1 MRRFLTSLLLAF
13 STCGAQAPSAD
24 RVADAGRVPEA
35 GQAAEAG
42 GAADARRGATDIAV
56 LEEVVTTATKKGE
69 AEVAQFVPAAISV
82 LTGEG
87 LAARH
92 VTDIEDLSYALPNVA
107 LDAIGTGK
115 GIANFSIRGL
125 GVAGSIPSID
135 PTVGVFVDGMYLGVN
150 YGVIVDMLDLEAAE
164 ILRGPQGLLFGRNV
178 TGGAVLL
185 RSRRPTGEFSA
196 NAAVRMETGLDSRFN
211 GSVEGGLADG
221 AIGARLSVGYRDDRG
236 WFENSAP
243 GGGAVGVEK
252 TGVFR
257 PVVTWTPSEELDVT
271 MIYEKG
277 DTDGDGA
284 ATQNRRRFSEFDFA
298 IDEPGYSLVD
308 WQHFIVEANRRVALG
323 RGTVTNVFGWR
334 TVQHESLVDIDATV
348 DPVFHLFSFTDQAQ
362 FSNELRYSGWFRD
375 GWRATFGVY
384 FFTQEIR
391 YRERRVLRG
400 TEGAPFGGDQDQLTG
415 GVFMN
420 NDIDLGDDW
429 VLTVGARYTLE
440 EKDVEVATAG
450 NGTCEVV
457 SHQCV
462 FDFRDGN
469 SWRNVTPKVGLQR
482 WLSAGA
488 QVYGHYT
495 KGFRSGGYNLRN
507 TSPTAAPGPFDEEEQ
522 DSFEIGLK
530 SELASGRM
538 RVNVAAFYNQVY
550 GMQRQVTFADA
561 AGGAIQVT
569 ANTADATIQGLEAE
583 ILAAVGASTTI
594 SGFVGYTDGAYD
606 EVRHDLNGDGS
617 TVGDDRLKLPRL
629 AKLTYGLEAIVT
641 RTIGGRGELTMR
653 ASFAHRDDSEI
664 TDDNR
669 GVLDGGNLVGASIA
683 YSPSDALTFT
693 LYGKNLLD
701 EVLRRSDFDLSGL
714 VDSTY
719 SPLKEGR
726 VAGVEVR
733 GAF

>member
-1 MRRFLTSLLLAF
+1 MISLAGLKRFLIGLLLAC
-13 STCGAQAPSAD
+13 STSGAQVPSAD
-24 RVADAGRVPEA
+24 SG
-35 GQAAEAG
+35 
-42 GAADARRGATDIAV
+42 V
-56 LEEVVTTATKKGE
+56 LEEVVTTATKKSE
-69 AEVAQFVPAAISV
+69 AEIVQFVPAAISV
-82 LTGEG
+82 LSGEA

-92 VTDIEDLSYALPNVA
+92 VTDMEDLSYALPNVA

-150 YGVIVDMLDLEAAE
+150 YGVVVDMLDLEAAE

-185 RSRRPTGEFSA
+185 RSRRPGGGFSA
-196 NAAVRMETGLDSRFN
+196 NAALRTETGVDSRLSA
-211 GSVEGGLADG
+211 SVEGGLADG

-243 GGGAVGVEK
+243 GGGAVGAETTRV
-252 TGVFR
+252 VR
-257 PVVTWTPSEELDVT
+257 PVVTWTPSDSLDIT
-271 MIYEKG
+271 MIYEQG
-277 DTDGDGA
+277 DTEADGA
-284 ATQNRRRFSEFDFA
+284 ATQNRRRFSGFDFA
-298 IDEPGYSLVD
+298 IDEPGFSFVD

-334 TVQHESLVDIDATV
+334 TVQADSLTDVDGTV
-348 DPVFHLFSFTDQAQ
+348 DPVFHGFTFTDQEQ

-375 GWRATFGVY
+375 GWQATFGVY
-384 FFTQEIR
+384 FFAQDIR

-400 TEGAPFGGDQDQLTG
+400 AEGAPFGGDQDHLTG
-415 GVFMN
+415 GVFVN
-420 NDIDLGDDW
+420 NDIDLGNDW
-429 VLTVGARYTLE
+429 ILTVGARYTYE

-450 NGTCEVV
+450 NGTCAVV

-462 FDFRDGN
+462 YDFRDGN
-469 SWRNVTPKVGLQR
+469 NWRNVTPKVGLQH
-482 WLSAGA
+482 WLSPQAR
-488 QVYGHYT
+488 VYGHFT

-507 TSPTAAPGPFDEEEQ
+507 TSPTAPPGPFDEEEQ
-522 DSFEIGLK
+522 DSFEAGLK
-530 SELASGRM
+530 SELAGGRVRM
-538 RVNVAAFYNQVY
+538 NVAAFHNRIY

-561 AGGAIQVT
+561 AGGAIQIT

-583 ILAAVGASTTI
+583 FLAALGQSGML

-606 EVRHDLNGDGS
+606 EVRHDLDGDGS
-617 TVGDDRLKLPRL
+617 TVGDDRFKLPRL
-629 AKLTYGLEAIVT
+629 AKLTYGVEARHT
-641 RTIGGRGELTMR
+641 RTVGGGGELTVR
-653 ASFAHRDDSEI
+653 ASLAHRDDSEI
-664 TDDNR
+664 TDNNL
-669 GVLDGGNLVGASIA
+669 GTLDGGNLVDASIA
-683 YSPSDALTFT
+683 YSPPNALTFT
-693 LYGKNLLD
+693 LYGKNLLN

-726 VAGVEVR
+726 VVGVEVR
-733 GAF
+733 GVF

>member
-1 MRRFLTSLLLAF
+1 MKQSLFALLLAF
-13 STCGAQAPSAD
+13 ATCGAQVPSANS
-24 RVADAGRVPEA
+24 G
-35 GQAAEAG
+35 
-42 GAADARRGATDIAV
+42 V
-56 LEEVVTTATKKGE
+56 LEEVVTTATKKSE
-69 AEVAQFVPAAISV
+69 AEIVQFVPAAISV

-185 RSRRPTGEFSA
+185 RSRRPSGEFSA
-196 NAAVRMETGLDSRFN
+196 NAAVRVETGLDSRFSA
-211 GSVEGGLADG
+211 SVEGGLADG
-221 AIGARLSVGYRDDRG
+221 EIGARLSVGYRDDRG

-243 GGGAVGVEK
+243 GGGAVGADK

-257 PVVTWTPSEELDVT
+257 PVVTWRPSERLDVT
-271 MIYEKG
+271 MIYEQG

-284 ATQNRRRFSEFDFA
+284 ATQNRRRFSGFDFA
-298 IDEPGYSLVD
+298 IDEPGFSLVD
-308 WQHFIVEANRRVALG
+308 WQHFIVEANRRVG
-323 RGTVTNVFGWR
+323 FGQGTVTNVFGWR
-334 TVQHESLVDIDATV
+334 TVRHESLVDIDATV

-375 GWRATFGVY
+375 GWQATFGVY
-384 FFTQEIR
+384 FFTQDIR

-400 TEGAPFGGDQDQLTG
+400 NEGAPFGGDQNHLTG
-415 GVFMN
+415 GIFMN

-429 VLTVGARYTLE
+429 ILTLGARYTLE

-450 NGTCEVV
+450 NGTCVVV
-457 SHQCV
+457 SHQCE

-469 SWRNVTPKVGLQR
+469 SWRNVTPKIGLQR
-482 WLSAGA
+482 WLSTRA
-488 QVYGHYT
+488 QLYGHYT

-522 DSFEIGLK
+522 DSLEIGLK
-530 SELASGRM
+530 SELAGGRM
-538 RVNVAAFYNQVY
+538 RLNVAAFHNQIY
-550 GMQRQVTFADA
+550 GMQRQVTSADA

-583 ILAAVGASTTI
+583 VLAAVGSSVTI
-594 SGFVGYTDGAYD
+594 SGFVGFTDGAYD

-617 TVGDDRLKLPRL
+617 TAGDDRLRLPRL
-629 AKLTYGLEAIVT
+629 ARLSYGLEGRYA
-641 RTIGGRGELTMR
+641 RTLAGRGELALR
-653 ASFAHRDDSEI
+653 GSFAHRDDSEI

-669 GVLDGGNLVGASIA
+669 GVLDGGNLLDASIA

-693 LYGKNLLD
+693 LYGRNLLN

-726 VAGVEVR
+726 VLGVDMEGR
-733 GAF
+733 F